1 MNGWSW
7 IYKHFINP
15 FTSKSIDEYLIWWTL
30 LWIFVFFFFFFFIS
44 NKKIFSSFGNLCFFT
59 LKQKNKKCMCPTKLS
74 LLVVTNNTAGYEK
87 ENEEIGLGFVYIP
100 KFKIQK
106 NKLKPKQ
113 TKKPNFQCQ
122 RVLERGYRRL
132 IPKRNMK

>member
-15 FTSKSIDEYLIWWTL
+15 FISKSIDEYLIWWTL
-30 LWIFVFFFFFFFIS
+30 LWIIIFFFLFLTG
-44 NKKIFSSFGNLCFFT
+44 NKNIFSSFGNLCFFT
-59 LKQKNKKCMCPTKLS
+59 LKQKNKKCLRPTKLLS
-74 LLVVTNNTAGYEK
+74 LAVTSNTTGYGK

-122 RVLERGYRRL
+122 RVSKRGYRRL
-132 IPKRNMK
+132 IPIRNMK